1 MLTLTDSAAEAV
13 RHAMDA
19 AEGLPE
25 SGGLR
30 ISAQDL
36 GDSTGLGLAVTPVP
50 GDDDQVIEEEG
61 ARVFVA
67 AEVAPFLEDK
77 VLDADHQGSSIQFS
91 VTDQKAD

>member
-1 MLTLTDSAAEAV
+1 MLTLTDNAAEAV
-13 RHAMDA
+13 KHAMNA

-36 GDSTGLGLAVTPVP
+36 GDSTGLGLAVAPVP
-50 GDDDQVIEEEG
+50 GESDQVIEEEG

-67 AEVAPFLEDK
+67 AEVAPFLDDK
-77 VLDADHQGSSIQFS
+77 VLDAEHEGSSIQFS
-91 VTDQKAD
+91 VLDQESA

>member
-1 MLTLTDSAAEAV
+1 LLTLNDSAAEAV
-13 RHAMDA
+13 KYATNA

-36 GDSTGLGLAVTPVP
+36 GDSTGLGLAVAPMP
-50 GDDDQVIEEEG
+50 GENDQVIEEQG

-77 VLDADHQGSSIQFS
+77 VLDAEQEGASIQFS
-91 VTDQKAD
+91 VTDQESA

>member
-1 MLTLTDSAAEAV
+1 LLTLTDSAAEAV
-13 RHAMDA
+13 KNAMDA

-36 GDSTGLGLAVTPVP
+36 GDSTGLGLAVTPLP
-50 GDDDQVIEEEG
+50 GENDQVIEEEG

-67 AEVAPFLEDK
+67 AEVAPFLDDK
-77 VLDADHQGSSIQFS
+77 VLDAEQQGASIQFS
-91 VTDQKAD
+91 VIDQESV

>member
-13 RHAMDA
+13 KQAMNA
-19 AEGLPE
+19 AEGLPD

-36 GDSTGLGLAVTPVP
+36 GDSTGLGLAVEPVP
-50 GDDDQVIEEEG
+50 GENDQVIEEEG

-67 AEVAPFLEDK
+67 AEVAPFLDDK
-77 VLDADHQGSSIQFS
+77 VLDAEQQGPNIQFS
-91 VTDQKAD
+91 VTDQESV